1 MTVFNDGE
9 RPRGGG
15 PWLIWSIP
23 LILSL
28 CGLVMIASLSLRNS
42 MTGGAP
48 YAQIVKQFLFF
59 VSGLVLMSACAFS
72 SLRTLRRWSFLLW
85 ILALFLL
92 VGTLI
97 PGLGVRVG
105 GARRWLDLRWV
116 RFQPLEFLLLAVPLF
131 LADRLEQS
139 QRGGFQVFLRPTVM
153 VMSLSIL
160 PLLFQPNLGGTILV
174 TLICLMMHV
183 ENRGWRY
190 PLLGGAFMVAIFAF
204 LTLLEPY
211 RMRRFL
217 AFWDPWSDPMNK
229 GFQII
234 QGLVAFC
241 NGRFFGVGIGKGL
254 QEDEYLPAAQTD
266 YIFPAIGEEFGL
278 VGTLFLLSLYAVWT
292 IRAYRIYRRCP
303 NPFLSVLTLGLT
315 TSIIG
320 PMFINVGGVMKLMPL
335 TGIPLPFVS
344 AGGSAMLFM
353 WAKVGILM
361 NINRIASREEEREG
375 KREGKRPGGRNGFVN
390 GE

>member
-1 MTVFNDGE
+1 MTVFDDGE
-9 RPRGGG
+9 RPRSGG
-15 PWLIWSIP
+15 PWPIWGIP
-23 LILSL
+23 LVLSL

-42 MTGGAP
+42 MTGGSP
-48 YAQIVKQFLFF
+48 YAQIVKQCVFFL
-59 VSGLVLMSACAFS
+59 SGLVLMFACAFS
-72 SLRTLRRWSFLLW
+72 SLRRFRRWSGLLW
-85 ILALFLL
+85 FIALLLL

-105 GARRWLDLRWV
+105 GARRWLDLRLM

-131 LADRLEQS
+131 LADRLDRSRRE
-139 QRGGFQVFLRPTVM
+139 GFQGFLRPTLM
-153 VMSLSIL
+153 VTLLSIL

-190 PLLGGAFMVAIFAF
+190 PLMGGAFMVVLFVSLVMI
-204 LTLLEPY
+204 EPY

-241 NGRFFGVGIGKGL
+241 NGRLFGVGIGKGL

-278 VGTLFLLSLYAVWT
+278 AGTLFLLSLYAVWT
-292 IRAYRIYRRCP
+292 IRAYRIYRRCS

-361 NINRIASREEEREG
+361 RINKISLGEGRREREP
-375 KREGKRPGGRNGFVN
+375 EGC
-390 GE
+390 

>member
-1 MTVFNDGE
+1 MSAFEE
-9 RPRGGG
+9 RERLRGSG
-15 PWLIWSIP
+15 PWLIWGIP

-28 CGLVMIASLSLRNS
+28 CGLIMIASLSLSNS
-42 MTGGAP
+42 MDEGNP
-48 YAQIVKQFLFF
+48 YVQILKQSQFLGMGIILMVCCALLPLRF
-59 VSGLVLMSACAFS
+59 VRQWSGMLWAVSLV
-72 SLRTLRRWSFLLW
+72 FLL
-85 ILALFLL
+85 
-92 VGTLI
+92 GTLI

-105 GARRWLDLRWV
+105 GARRWLSLAGM
-116 RFQPLEFLLLAVPLF
+116 RFQPLELLLLSVPLF
-131 LADRLEQS
+131 MADRLDHSKRLE
-139 QRGGFQVFLRPTVM
+139 FQTFLRPTIIVIL
-153 VMSLSIL
+153 LSIL

-174 TLICLMMHV
+174 TFICLMMHA

-190 PLLGGAFMVAIFAF
+190 PVLGGLMMAAVFIF
-204 LTLLEPY
+204 LIWVEPY

-217 AFWDPWSDPMNK
+217 AFRNPWLDPMNK

-241 NGRFFGVGIGKGL
+241 NGKFFGVGIGKGL
-254 QEDEYLPAAQTD
+254 QKDEYLPAAQTD

-292 IRAYRIYRRCP
+292 LCAYRIYRHCP
-303 NPFLSVLTLGLT
+303 NPFLSTLTLGLT
-315 TSIIG
+315 LSVIG
-320 PMFINVGGVMKLMPL
+320 PMFINLGGVMKLMPL

-361 NINRIASREEEREG
+361 RVNRALLEDSSRIEG
-375 KREGKRPGGRNGFVN
+375 RKKL
-390 GE
+390 

>member
-1 MTVFNDGE
+1 MTVFDDGE

-15 PWLIWSIP
+15 PWPIWGIP
-23 LILSL
+23 LVLSL

-42 MTGGAP
+42 MTGGSP
-48 YAQIVKQFLFF
+48 YAQIVKQCVFFL
-59 VSGLVLMSACAFS
+59 SGLVLMFACAFS
-72 SLRTLRRWSFLLW
+72 SLRRFRRWSGLLW
-85 ILALFLL
+85 FIALLLL

-105 GARRWLDLRWV
+105 GARRWLDLRLM

-131 LADRLEQS
+131 LADRLDRSRRE
-139 QRGGFQVFLRPTVM
+139 GFQGFLRPTLM
-153 VMSLSIL
+153 VTLLSIL

-190 PLLGGAFMVAIFAF
+190 PLMGGAFMVVLFVSLVMI
-204 LTLLEPY
+204 EPY

-234 QGLVAFC
+234 QGLGAFC
-241 NGRFFGVGIGKGL
+241 NGRLFGVGIGKGL

-278 VGTLFLLSLYAVWT
+278 AGTLFLLSLYAVWT
-292 IRAYRIYRRCP
+292 IRAYRIYRRCS

-315 TSIIG
+315 MSIIG
-320 PMFINVGGVMKLMPL
+320 PMFINIGGVTKLMPL

-361 NINRIASREEEREG
+361 RINKISLGEGRREREP
-375 KREGKRPGGRNGFVN
+375 EGC
-390 GE
+390 

>member
-1 MTVFNDGE
+1 MTAFDDRE
-9 RPRGGG
+9 RLKGSG
-15 PWLIWSIP
+15 PWLIWGIP

-42 MTGGAP
+42 MGGGNP
-48 YAQIVKQFLFF
+48 YAQIMKQLQFLAFGMSLMF
-59 VSGLVLMSACAFS
+59 VCALTPLGLIRRSSGWLWGIA
-72 SLRTLRRWSFLLW
+72 LL
-85 ILALFLL
+85 LL
-92 VGTLI
+92 VGTLV

-105 GARRWLDLRWV
+105 GARRWLNFAGM
-116 RFQPLEFLLLAVPLF
+116 RFQPLELLLVAIPLF
-131 LADRLEQS
+131 MADRLDRS
-139 QRGGFQVFLRPTVM
+139 RRRGLHAFVRPTVS
-153 VMSLSIL
+153 VAFLSIL
-160 PLLFQPNLGGTILV
+160 PLLFQPNLGGIILV
-174 TLICLMMHV
+174 VLICLMMHA

-190 PLLGGAFMVAIFAF
+190 PLLGGLLMMAIVAVLIRM
-204 LTLLEPY
+204 EPY

-241 NGRFFGVGIGKGL
+241 NGRLFGVGIGKGM
-254 QEDEYLPAAQTD
+254 QEDEYLPTAQTD

-292 IRAYRIYRRCP
+292 ARAYQIYRRCSS
-303 NPFLSVLTLGLT
+303 PFLSALTLGLT
-315 TSIIG
+315 TSVIG
-320 PMFINVGGVMKLMPL
+320 PMFINLGGVMKLIPL

-361 NINRIASREEEREG
+361 RINGVLLREEARRGEA
-375 KREGKRPGGRNGFVN
+375 RPGGR
-390 GE
+390 EAL

>member
-1 MTVFNDGE
+1 MSVLEDEG
-9 RPRGGG
+9 RLRGGG
-15 PWLIWSIP
+15 PWLIWGIP

-42 MTGGAP
+42 MGGGNP
-48 YAQIVKQFLFF
+48 YIQILKQFQFF
-59 VSGLVLMSACAFS
+59 GLGLIVMVCCALSPLSLIRSWSGL
-72 SLRTLRRWSFLLW
+72 LW
-85 ILALFLL
+85 GLALIL
-92 VGTLI
+92 VLGTLI

-105 GARRWLDLRWV
+105 GARRWLSLAGV
-116 RFQPLEFLLLAVPLF
+116 RFQPLEFLSLAIPLF
-131 LADRLEQS
+131 LADRLARSERKGLS
-139 QRGGFQVFLRPTVM
+139 LFLRPTFTVM
-153 VMSLSIL
+153 ICSVA

-174 TLICLMMHV
+174 TFICLMMHV
-183 ENRGWRY
+183 ENRGWKY
-190 PLLGGAFMVAIFAF
+190 PLWGGG
-204 LTLLEPY
+204 LLIVLFFVLIWIEPY

-241 NGRFFGVGIGKGL
+241 NGRLFGVGIGKGL

-266 YIFPAIGEEFGL
+266 YIFSAIGEEFGL
-278 VGTLFLLSLYAVWT
+278 VGTLFILSLYALWT
-292 IRAYRIYRRCP
+292 IRAYRIYRRCT
-303 NPFLSVLTLGLT
+303 NPFLSALTIGLT

-320 PMFINVGGVMKLMPL
+320 PMFINLGGVMKLMPL

-344 AGGSAMLFM
+344 AGGSAMILM

-361 NINRIASREEEREG
+361 RVDRILSRGEARIEG
-375 KREGKRPGGRNGFVN
+375 SEAW
-390 GE
+390 

>member
-1 MTVFNDGE
+1 VTAFNDGE
-9 RPRGGG
+9 RPKGGG
-15 PWLIWSIP
+15 PWLIWGIP
-23 LILSL
+23 LVLSL

-42 MTGGAP
+42 MTGGSP
-48 YAQIVKQFLFF
+48 YSQIVKQCIFLLM
-59 VSGLVLMSACAFS
+59 GLGLMSFCAFS
-72 SLRTLRRWSFLLW
+72 SLRGLRRWSGLLW
-85 ILALFLL
+85 FIALLLL

-105 GARRWLDLRWV
+105 GARRWLDLKVV
-116 RFQPLEFLLLAVPLF
+116 RFQPLEFLLFVIPLF
-131 LADRLEQS
+131 LADRLNQS
-139 QRGGFQVFLRPTVM
+139 RRRGFQGFLRPTMLVLL
-153 VMSLSIL
+153 LSIL

-190 PLLGGAFMVAIFAF
+190 PLLGGALMVALFAS
-204 LTLLEPY
+204 LVMIEPY

-241 NGRFFGVGIGKGL
+241 NGRVFGVGIGKGL

-278 VGTLFLLSLYAVWT
+278 AGTLFLLSLYAVWT

-303 NPFLSVLTLGLT
+303 NSFLSVLTLGLT

-353 WAKVGILM
+353 WAKVGILLSV
-361 NINRIASREEEREG
+361 NRISSREEEREG
-375 KREGKRPGGRNGFVN
+375 KRPGGRRAS
-390 GE
+390 

>member
-1 MTVFNDGE
+1 VTVFNDGE

-42 MTGGAP
+42 MTGGSP
-48 YAQIVKQFLFF
+48 YTQIVKQFLFF

-131 LADRLEQS
+131 LADRLDQS
-139 QRGGFQVFLRPTVM
+139 RREGFQVFLRPTVM

-183 ENRGWRY
+183 ENRGWKY

-241 NGRFFGVGIGKGL
+241 NGRLLGVGIGKGL

-278 VGTLFLLSLYAVWT
+278 AGTLSLLSLYAVWT

-361 NINRIASREEEREG
+361 RINKISLGEKQRERG
-375 KREGKRPGGRNGFVN
+375 A
-390 GE
+390 

>member
-15 PWLIWSIP
+15 PWLIWGIP

-28 CGLVMIASLSLRNS
+28 CGLVMISSLSLRNS

-48 YAQIVKQFLFF
+48 YAQIVKQCLFF
-59 VSGLVLMSACAFS
+59 VSGLVLMFVCAFS
-72 SLRTLRRWSFLLW
+72 SLRRLRRWSGLLW
-85 ILALFLL
+85 FLALLL
-92 VGTLI
+92 IIGTLI
-97 PGLGVRVG
+97 PGLSVRVG
-105 GARRWLDLRWV
+105 GARRWLDLKWV

-131 LADRLEQS
+131 LADRLDQS
-139 QRGGFQVFLRPTVM
+139 RREGFQGFLRPTM
-153 VMSLSIL
+153 VVTVLSIL

-183 ENRGWRY
+183 ENRGWKC
-190 PLLGGAFMVAIFAF
+190 PLLGGAFMLVLFAA
-204 LTLLEPY
+204 LVLLEPY

-241 NGRFFGVGIGKGL
+241 NGRLFGVGIGKGL

-278 VGTLFLLSLYAVWT
+278 AGTLFLLSLYAVWT

-303 NPFLSVLTLGLT
+303 NSFLSVLTLGLT

-361 NINRIASREEEREG
+361 RINKISLGGGQRERG
-375 KREGKRPGGRNGFVN
+375 A
-390 GE
+390 

>member
-1 MTVFNDGE
+1 
-9 RPRGGG
+9 
-15 PWLIWSIP
+15 
-23 LILSL
+23 
-28 CGLVMIASLSLRNS
+28 MIASLSLRSS
-42 MTGGAP
+42 MTGGSP
-48 YAQIVKQFLFF
+48 YAQIVKQCVFFLL
-59 VSGLVLMSACAFS
+59 GLVLMFACAFS
-72 SLRTLRRWSFLLW
+72 SLSRFRRWSGLLW
-85 ILALFLL
+85 FIALLL
-92 VGTLI
+92 IIGTLI

-105 GARRWLDLRWV
+105 GARRWLDLRLM

-131 LADRLEQS
+131 LADRLDQS
-139 QRGGFQVFLRPTVM
+139 RREGFQVFLRPTMLVL
-153 VMSLSIL
+153 SLSIL
-160 PLLFQPNLGGTILV
+160 PLLFQPNLGGIILV

-183 ENRGWRY
+183 ENRGWDY
-190 PLLGGAFMVAIFAF
+190 PLLGGTLMVAIFAF
-204 LTLLEPY
+204 LTLQEPY

-241 NGRFFGVGIGKGL
+241 NGRLLGVGIGKGL

-278 VGTLFLLSLYAVWT
+278 AGTLFLLSLYAVWT
-292 IRAYRIYRRCP
+292 IRAYWIYRRCP

-315 TSIIG
+315 MSVIG

-361 NINRIASREEEREG
+361 RINKVSLGGKQRERG
-375 KREGKRPGGRNGFVN
+375 A
-390 GE
+390 

>member
-15 PWLIWSIP
+15 PWLIWGIP

-42 MTGGAP
+42 MTGGSP
-48 YAQIVKQFLFF
+48 YTQIVKQFLFF
-59 VSGLVLMSACAFS
+59 VSGLVLMSACAFF
-72 SLRTLRRWSFLLW
+72 SLRTLRCWSFLLW
-85 ILALFLL
+85 ILALLLL

-131 LADRLEQS
+131 LADRLDQS
-139 QRGGFQVFLRPTVM
+139 RREGFQVFLRPTVM

-183 ENRGWRY
+183 ENRGWKY

-241 NGRFFGVGIGKGL
+241 NGRLLGVGIGKGL

-266 YIFPAIGEEFGL
+266 YIFPPIGEEFGL
-278 VGTLFLLSLYAVWT
+278 AGTLSLLSLYAVWT

-361 NINRIASREEEREG
+361 RINKVSLGGKQRERG
-375 KREGKRPGGRNGFVN
+375 A
-390 GE
+390 

>member
-1 MTVFNDGE
+1 MTVFDDGE

-15 PWLIWSIP
+15 PWPIWGIP
-23 LILSL
+23 LVLSL

-42 MTGGAP
+42 MTGGSP
-48 YAQIVKQFLFF
+48 YAQIVKQCVFFL
-59 VSGLVLMSACAFS
+59 SGLVLMFACAFS
-72 SLRTLRRWSFLLW
+72 SLRRFRRWSGLLW
-85 ILALFLL
+85 FIALLLL

-105 GARRWLDLRWV
+105 GARRWLDLRLM

-131 LADRLEQS
+131 LADRLDRSRRE
-139 QRGGFQVFLRPTVM
+139 GFQGFLRPTLM
-153 VMSLSIL
+153 VTLLSIL

-190 PLLGGAFMVAIFAF
+190 PLMGGAFMVVLFVSLVMI
-204 LTLLEPY
+204 EPY

-241 NGRFFGVGIGKGL
+241 NGRLFGVGIGKGL

-278 VGTLFLLSLYAVWT
+278 AGTLFLLSLYAVWT

-303 NPFLSVLTLGLT
+303 NSFLSVLTLGLT

-361 NINRIASREEEREG
+361 RINKISLGEGRREREP
-375 KREGKRPGGRNGFVN
+375 EGC
-390 GE
+390 